1 MNTDLAT
8 DDAKKLFE
16 VNIFFT
22 IMIDGLYGQQCSIKR
37 KKGRLVLSREHGP
50 ALASRAA
57 ERLCVGL
64 KMRAKNDFTGV
75 ILEKVSVH
83 VMYAPSCARPTLLD
97 ILLKLIR

>member
-22 IMIDGLYGQQCSIKR
+22 IMISGLYGQQCSIK
-37 KKGRLVLSREHGP
+37 KKGRLVLSRKNGP
-50 ALASRAA
+50 VLASWAA

-64 KMRAKNDFTGV
+64 KMRAKNDFPGV
-75 ILEKVSVH
+75 ILERVSVH
-83 VMYAPSCARPTLLD
+83 VMYAPSCA
-97 ILLKLIR
+97 